1 MKTVCYGKCTDKCMA
16 MNENGSCLI
25 ECEKESSSAIDI
37 NNVAVVVDG
46 RVIPVSDIKDVRA
59 QDPAKHGIQDMEP
72 YLAIEL
78 NSGERVFTENEVKL
92 IQINSEEKK

>member
-1 MKTVCYGKCTDKCMA
+1 MKTICYGERTDKCMA
-16 MNENGSCLI
+16 MTENGSRLI
-25 ECEKESSSAIDI
+25 ECEKDSSSAIDI

-46 RVIPVSDIKDVRA
+46 RVIPVSDIKDVREH
-59 QDPAKHGIQDMEP
+59 DPTKHHIQNMKP
-72 YLAIEL
+72 FLAIEL